1 MTETETST
9 PKAIKNKEAVVAIT
23 NLKIDRALNKA
34 DQHIGDEKGQAIELY
49 IEKLLRKL
57 LVLALLYML
66 CILLLQM
73 STISNLFS
81 IFYTLYDIL
90 T

>member
-49 IEKLLRKL
+49 IEKLLGKL
-57 LVLALLYML
+57 LVLAVIYVVYPIVTDVNNFKSFQHFLY
-66 CILLLQM
+66 IV
-73 STISNLFS
+73 
-81 IFYTLYDIL
+81 
-90 T
+90 